1 MEVQQQQE
9 KQVSRYA
16 AQIAYD
22 KKRKQDDPDY
32 KAKKYQI
39 SSKSTMNRR
48 KNDPEYRQKYNEY
61 MREYLRKVREN
72 HRQFLQLQQMQNL
85 ELKDKID

>member
-1 MEVQQQQE
+1 MEVQQE
-9 KQVSRYA
+9 KQMSKYA

-22 KKRKQDDPDY
+22 KKRKQEDPEY

-39 SSKSTMNRR
+39 SSKSTINRR

-61 MREYLRKVREN
+61 MKEYLRKVCEN

-85 ELKDKID
+85 QVKDKVD